1 MYTIIVIVYVI
12 DVWSQKIVIVSIFPE
27 VYPGEANTNLI
38 PPPPP
43 KTLALQDQ
51 KLYPGVANR

>member
-38 PPPPP
+38 PPPT

>member
-12 DVWSQKIVIVSIFPE
+12 DVWSQKIVIVSIFPD

-38 PPPPP
+38 PPLPPNQNISPAGP
-43 KTLALQDQ
+43 KTIS
-51 KLYPGVANR
+51 RSS